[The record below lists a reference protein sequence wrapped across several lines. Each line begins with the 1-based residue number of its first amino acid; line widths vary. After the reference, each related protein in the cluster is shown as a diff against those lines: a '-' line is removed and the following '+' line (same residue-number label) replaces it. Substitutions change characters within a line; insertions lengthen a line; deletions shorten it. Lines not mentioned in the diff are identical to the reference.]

1 MIPELGHFALW
12 LAAALALAQ
21 LVGGAWI
28 MRRAGESEALRLLV
42 PAAVAQG
49 LLCLASFLALI
60 YAFAISDFSVEL
72 VVTNSHT
79 MKPWLYKLS
88 GAWANH
94 EGSML
99 LWVMVLAVF
108 AAIAALR
115 VNALGPRFRARLIQT
130 TGALSLGFYAYLL
143 ISSNPFTRAFPAPTE
158 GNGLNPL
165 LQDPGLAFHPPLL
178 YLGYVGLS
186 IAFAFAVAA
195 LIERQVGPL
204 WARTVKPWVLAA
216 WAFLTAGITLG
227 SFWAYY
233 ELGWGGWWFWDP
245 VENASL
251 MPWLAA
257 TALFHS
263 TGVLAKRDALR
274 NWTIL
279 LAVAA
284 FSFSMIGTFIVRS
297 GLLTS
302 VHAFAVDPE
311 RGLFLLILLGL
322 YVGGALTL
330 YAFRAST
337 VTAGAGFR
345 LFSREG
351 ALVINNLLLS
361 AILGVV
367 FIGTLYPPALEGVTG
382 ERVSVGPPYF
392 ETALIPL
399 ILPLLAIMAIGPWLR
414 WKRAGASARLRRNAI
429 VAAIA
434 AAVLT
439 IIAIAFGLKSALAL
453 FGVALAGWLA
463 MASLMILRG
472 ARSAETVGTALSHF
486 GIAVMTLGV
495 SVSAAGSVERIVS
508 LQPGQSTDMAG
519 FTAELLTVEPTA
531 GENYTSIMAALSI
544 TRGDDSYMLFPERRA
559 FITPTQVTTET
570 DILPLWTGNLYA
582 VIGEGSGDGSWQV
595 RLNWQPLI
603 ALIWVGGLLAATGGL
618 VALFGG
624 VRQRAHDRVQAPP
637 LRQREVRH
645 ETHRPHRASGAVHH
659 IRDRCDQRTEFGT
672 EPPHRIP
679 HDRPVRARFRIARA

>member
-21 LVGGAWI
+21 LVGGVVP
-28 MRRAGESEALRLLV
+28 MRQNDDAALRLLV

-49 LLCLASFLALI
+49 ALCLGSFAALI
-60 YAFAISDFSVEL
+60 HAFAISDFSVEL
-72 VVTNSHT
+72 VVNNSHT
-79 MKPWLYKLS
+79 MKPFGYKLT

-99 LWVMVLAVF
+99 LWVTVLAVF
-108 AAIAALR
+108 GAAAALR
-115 VNALGPRFRARLIQT
+115 VKALGPRFRARLIQT
-130 TGALSLGFYAYLL
+130 TGAISLGFYAYLL
-143 ISSNPFTRAFPAPTE
+143 LSSNPFTRAFPPPTE

-204 WARTVKPWVLAA
+204 WARTVKPWILAA
-216 WAFLTAGITLG
+216 WAFLTAGIALG

-311 RGLFLLILLGL
+311 RGLFLLIVLGI

-330 YAFRAST
+330 YAFRANT

-367 FIGTLYPPALEGVTG
+367 FIGTLYPPALEGITG

-392 ETALIPL
+392 EAALIPL

-414 WKRAGASARLRRNAI
+414 WRKSGSLQRLKRNGLT
-429 VAAIA
+429 AAIGA
-434 AAVLT
+434 MILT
-439 IIAIAFGLKSALAL
+439 IAALAFDLKSALAL

-463 MASLMILRG
+463 AASLMILRG
-472 ARSAETVGTALSHF
+472 TRGAETIGTALSHF
-486 GIAVMTLGV
+486 GIAVVTLGV
-495 SVSAAGSVERIVS
+495 SVSAAGSAETIAS
-508 LQPGQSTDMAG
+508 LKPGDDVQMAG
-519 FTAELLTVEPTA
+519 FSATLMTVEPTA
-531 GENYTSIMAALSI
+531 GDNYTSVMAALSI
-544 TRGDDSYMLFPERRA
+544 TTGDDRYMLFPERRA

-570 DILPLWTGNLYA
+570 DILPLWTGNLSA

-595 RLNWQPLI
+595 RLNWQPMI
-603 ALIWVGGLLAATGGL
+603 ALLWIGGLLAAMGGL
-618 VALFGG
+618 VA
-624 VRQRAHDRVQAPP
+624 
-637 LRQREVRH
+637 
-645 ETHRPHRASGAVHH
+645 
-659 IRDRCDQRTEFGT
+659 
-672 EPPHRIP
+672 
-679 HDRPVRARFRIARA
+679 